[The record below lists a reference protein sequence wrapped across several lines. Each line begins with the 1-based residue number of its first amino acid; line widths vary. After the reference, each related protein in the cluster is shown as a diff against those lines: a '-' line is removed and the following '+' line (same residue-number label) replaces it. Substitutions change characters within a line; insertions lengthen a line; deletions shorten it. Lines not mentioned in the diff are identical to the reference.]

1 MVYSPIKKELAS
13 QFACK
18 LYRYHIHPF
27 AATEILCGLF
37 AYRLYPRFILR
48 RSFESYNTIK
58 RACFHTAETE
68 AAGSWHFIILIADI
82 NVKRAGLFSLAFLA
96 KLAF

>member
-1 MVYSPIKKELAS
+1 MVYSPIKIELAS
-13 QFACK
+13 HFACK

-37 AYRLYPRFILR
+37 PYRLYPRFILR
-48 RSFESYNTIK
+48 CSSESYNTIK
-58 RACFHTAETE
+58 RTGFHATETE

-82 NVKRAGLFSLAFLA
+82 NVKRAGLFSLAFLT